1 MNDLVDSLNKLEVG
15 DENENDEEDGDES
28 ENEEEESETT
38 FVLHPRSKIT
48 LFRALLGGC
57 GFDICASQHTNRGPV
72 LPAYGPRSCC
82 QKNK

>member
-57 GFDICASQHTNRGPV
+57 GFGTDLQMTTVTDA
-72 LPAYGPRSCC
+72 
-82 QKNK
+82 KNMRCHLREPTH